1 MATKRIETQL
11 TIKAVDQYSGMLRN
25 MRAVTGRFADG
36 VRTEMSRLQGLRGP
50 LRLIEDF
57 RKQQDVV
64 RRSGIAMEAAREKQR
79 RLLAEIRATSNPTA
93 QMRREF
99 ERARATADRLE
110 QQHQQNR
117 RALSGLQ
124 GQLRQ
129 AGVNTGDLAGEQRR
143 LAGAL
148 DGATTA
154 FGRQMER
161 MRRLETM
168 QTRIAEA
175 RERMDRS
182 LATAANLSFVGN
194 ASMQSGRRILTAL
207 SDVSGRAGDLED
219 QFAEFQ
225 NLTGI
230 DDTRL
235 VQLREE
241 LDGLRDVTKT
251 SVSEMLDGLA
261 VLVGKGMDFEDAL
274 AALPAAGRAA
284 KATKTSFDEM
294 GASGF
299 ALYDNLKVAPEE
311 LRKAFDIMAM
321 GGKEGGFELSAMARK
336 FPEITAGARALKMEG
351 LDSVAQLT
359 AALQIAM
366 KSAGSEDQAATN
378 LSNFLGKLTSPE
390 TVRRF
395 AKMGVSI
402 EDELRKAAENGVS
415 PFEHMLGVIDDLTG
429 GDALKMGELFGDKQ
443 VLDFLRAMI
452 PNLEEYRRIKDA
464 ALSADGVVDADFENA
479 IDTFNESKAQL
490 GESVGKLFSLP
501 PEVLESL
508 TDLFQK
514 ADAIV
519 ERMIVWKKENPKLVK
534 TLFLGATALG
544 AMAVAG
550 GALLTAAAGLI
561 GTMAVLRFGL
571 VGLGARAAFAAGDV
585 ASIGGAFRGLA
596 RLPKFRLSSLIVPLR
611 GAFKVIPAISLALLG
626 RKLVWDNIIEPF
638 DLEGFFPKFRWEEM
652 IGSFSWDESGLTA
665 DWSGFWNAFKES
677 AAVFLPQQ
685 WVSDFVANLMLKAF
699 RGVDWANLFLGR
711 VQNDNPAGQ
720 ALPIIPTVGGV
731 GWAFGQGYGGKAP
744 IRTEGGGLSPEEV
757 RAIDLLESNRK
768 GSLPDSDA
776 LSGMRGDV
784 DWLRS
789 EVARVTEELAVVA
802 AGEKEYAN
810 PNIPRSMAD
819 RIETQALSDELSG
832 LQKELSEA
840 EAELASAE
848 SLAGD
853 LLAAIQ
859 LLDTTEASPK
869 LNVESIDQA
878 LDKMREAVRLHRSL
892 NGGNEGGRVAAP
904 VAGARASIADARA
917 SGGPVR
923 MGFPYLV
930 NENTPRS
937 EIFVPSRSGGILNV
951 GQAQAAFR
959 SHLSGIALRPIGR
972 DPELAR
978 LHRGAQGLRAASLAV
993 LTSSALAAPAA
1004 AQPAQIAKP
1013 GSGAVTVQIENFTV
1027 HVPSGVSD
1035 PEAIADL
1042 VSDRIGQRVAATMSA
1057 SFSD

>member
-1 MATKRIETQL
+1 MTTKRIETQL

-25 MRAVTGRFADG
+25 MRTVTGRFADG
-36 VRTEMSRLQGLRGP
+36 VRTEMSRLQDMRGP
-50 LRLIEDF
+50 LKLIEDF
-57 RKQQDVV
+57 KSAQQKAGDMARTLVAARERLRNAQNRLNSGGRITQSM
-64 RRSGIAMEAAREKQR
+64 RREYEAARSDVDRLTAAHERQR
-79 RLLAEIRATSNPTA
+79 RKV
-93 QMRREF
+93 
-99 ERARATADRLE
+99 
-110 QQHQQNR
+110 
-117 RALSGLQ
+117 
-124 GQLRQ
+124 GQLRRSLQ
-129 AGVNTGDLAGEQRR
+129 EAGVNTSNLAGEQRR

-168 QTRIAEA
+168 QMRIVEA
-175 RERMDRS
+175 RGRMDRS

-194 ASMQSGRRILTAL
+194 ASMQSGRRILTTL

-225 NLTGI
+225 NLTRI

-284 KATKTSFDEM
+284 KATKTQFDEM

-299 ALYDNLKVAPEE
+299 ALYDNLKIAPEE

-452 PNLEEYRRIKDA
+452 PNLKEYQRIKGA
-464 ALSADGVVDADFENA
+464 ALSADGVVDADFVNA
-479 IDTFNESKAQL
+479 LDTFNESKAQL
-490 GESVGKLFSLP
+490 GESLGKLFSLP

-571 VGLGARAAFAAGDV
+571 VVLGARASFASGEIASLVAGITR
-585 ASIGGAFRGLA
+585 AGRSGSGLA
-596 RLPKFRLSSLIVPLR
+596 RIGTSLAAFTGGGAGAIRAVGGALR
-611 GAFKVIPAISLALLG
+611 GVAGVTGLRIVAT
-626 RKLVWDNIIEPF
+626 
-638 DLEGFFPKFRWEEM
+638 
-652 IGSFSWDESGLTA
+652 GLTA
-665 DWSGFWNAFKES
+665 LVGVVGTIS
-677 AAVFLPQQ
+677 APV
-685 WVSDFVANLMLKAF
+685 WV
-699 RGVDWANLFLGR
+699 
-711 VQNDNPAGQ
+711 
-720 ALPIIPTVGGV
+720 
-731 GWAFGQGYGGKAP
+731 
-744 IRTEGGGLSPEEV
+744 
-757 RAIDLLESNRK
+757 AI
-768 GSLPDSDA
+768 A
-776 LSGMRGDV
+776 
-784 DWLRS
+784 
-789 EVARVTEELAVVA
+789 AVVA
-802 AGEKEYAN
+802 AVGAAWKYW
-810 PNIPRSMAD
+810 D
-819 RIETQALSDELSG
+819 RISSIVSGVASAIGERLQPVLESIKPVLEFLSPVIDGVKTAFSGIGNVIGEVVSAIRDFFSGDLFSREVLTDEEKARLETSAAEMTGKIIDGIASGISG
-832 LQKELSEA
+832 LFRVGRDIIASLWNGVRAEFDAFIEWVKEIPSRIVEA
-840 EAELASAE
+840 V
-848 SLAGD
+848 G
-853 LLAAIQ
+853 
-859 LLDTTEASPK
+859 
-869 LNVESIDQA
+869 SID
-878 LDKMREAVRLHRSL
+878 LSNIIDWPEPPRWWTYIFDRR
-892 NGGNEGGRVAAP
+892 AAAGTGATATP
-904 VAGARASIADARA
+904 RPAGARAG
-917 SGGPVR
+917 GGPVR
-923 MGFPYLV
+923 TGLPYLV

-937 EIFVPSRSGGILNV
+937 EWFVPGPSGGILNV
-951 GQAQAAFR
+951 SQAQSAFR
-959 SHLSGIALRPIGR
+959 SYLSAAAPRPVGGN
-972 DPELAR
+972 PELAR

-993 LTSSALAAPAA
+993 LTSSALVAPAA
-1004 AQPAQIAKP
+1004 AQGVA
-1013 GSGAVTVQIENFTV
+1013 SAVPKSNVRVEINGGINIQ
-1027 HVPSGVSD
+1027 VPSGISD
-1035 PEAIADL
+1035 PDAIADL